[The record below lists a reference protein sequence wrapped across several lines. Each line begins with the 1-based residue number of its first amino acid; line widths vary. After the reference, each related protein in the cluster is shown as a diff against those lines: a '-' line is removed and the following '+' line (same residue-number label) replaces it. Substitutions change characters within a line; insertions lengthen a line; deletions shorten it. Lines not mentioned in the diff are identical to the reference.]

1 MISRNASEFNEA
13 PPTNPPSTSG
23 QLKISLELLGLRL
36 PPYTMG
42 IISDIFLIANLKV
55 LLCVDVFRVLV
66 LS

>member
-1 MISRNASEFNEA
+1 MISRNACEFNEA

-42 IISDIFLIANLKV
+42 ILSDNFSVSQI
-55 LLCVDVFRVLV
+55 
-66 LS
+66 